1 MQTYRKKYVNAHA
14 GTLQIIP
21 ALPHVSQMS
30 PLARKKNISADEGG
44 AASALLLGFL
54 ARFVSTKTLN
64 IHRPSSDL
72 RWLPCQK
79 IASHFGALGVEWGG
93 ALKIALA
100 FPMHNE
106 WPETALAR
114 ASSFQERSA
123 TLCLAVSALGG
134 VPGERSQTGAL
145 SQTVFPRKHSETQF
159 PANPRQTPF
168 RSRSPV
174 TLH

>member
-1 MQTYRKKYVNAHA
+1 MY
-14 GTLQIIP
+14 
-21 ALPHVSQMS
+21 
-30 PLARKKNISADEGG
+30 ISADEED
-44 AASALLLGFL
+44 AALRLGFL

-72 RWLPCQK
+72 RWLPCQQ
-79 IASHFGALGVEWGG
+79 IASHFEERGGEG

-106 WPETALAR
+106 WPETALVR

-168 RSRSPV
+168 RSRLPV